1 MEEKELKITSMAQKL
16 EERKMD
22 VRPVNNFNFWLRSV
36 VEERGPLVYIY
47 DKVLPKIFRS
57 ETRKRQSVH

>member
-36 VEERGPLVYIY
+36 VEKRG
-47 DKVLPKIFRS
+47 
-57 ETRKRQSVH
+57 